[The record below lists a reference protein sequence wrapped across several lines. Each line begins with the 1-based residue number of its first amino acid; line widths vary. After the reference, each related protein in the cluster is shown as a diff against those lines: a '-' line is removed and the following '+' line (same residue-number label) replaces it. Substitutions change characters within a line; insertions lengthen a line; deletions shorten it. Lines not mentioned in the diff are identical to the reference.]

1 MEPILHILGPVTE
14 RVVGPHRY
22 YARLMANVGQTRA
35 LANVSAKWSTQAG
48 TGLKIVV
55 DKFAND
61 ILKL

>member
-1 MEPILHILGPVTE
+1 
-14 RVVGPHRY
+14 
-22 YARLMANVGQTRA
+22 MANVGQTRA